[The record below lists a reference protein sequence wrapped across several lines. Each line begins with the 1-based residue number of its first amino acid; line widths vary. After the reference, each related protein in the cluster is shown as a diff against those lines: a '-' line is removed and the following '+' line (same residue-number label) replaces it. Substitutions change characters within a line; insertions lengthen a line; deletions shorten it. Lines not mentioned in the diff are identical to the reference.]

1 MIILL
6 FFLNHFYIKH
16 FKLAFYESIWNIH
29 KCVYCMK
36 STSINLPWRRSLMF
50 TQWKCTLILIILIL
64 FMGHCIILWKIL
76 FVCEFFYETNAY
88 PAWPLTPWPLSQVS
102 LGESLLEAETVE
114 NLDTPVNCF
123 RKLFGINSSSLYC
136 FIFVLYAFS
145 LSKVWESCICCS
157 SELLLSSL
165 SVCDVLPLI
174 LNNPEMCLPVSLL
187 YKYMHKAAEFYICYV
202 TREPSA
208 DGQMQGKSLF
218 VFFCN

>member
-1 MIILL
+1 MTA
-6 FFLNHFYIKH
+6 FFP
-16 FKLAFYESIWNIH
+16 ESILTF
-29 KCVYCMK
+29 KVQ
-36 STSINLPWRRSLMF
+36 F
-50 TQWKCTLILIILIL
+50 TATL
-64 FMGHCIILWKIL
+64 
-76 FVCEFFYETNAY
+76 
-88 PAWPLTPWPLSQVS
+88 LTPWPLSQVS

-123 RKLFGINSSSLYC
+123 RKLFGTNSSSLY

-157 SELLLSSL
+157 SELLFSSL

-208 DGQMQGKSLF
+208 DGQMQGKNFAIKLWILGEF
-218 VFFCN
+218 